1 MTTTET
7 QDTLSRGKDE
17 ISCSDL
23 FSPQNSGAAVV
34 AEMVIK
40 NNIVLT
46 DIVRAGWMMVE
57 VAKGSSREDE
67 GILS

>member
-23 FSPQNSGAAVV
+23 FSPQNSGAAV

-57 VAKGSSREDE
+57 VAKRSSREDE
-67 GILS
+67 GILW